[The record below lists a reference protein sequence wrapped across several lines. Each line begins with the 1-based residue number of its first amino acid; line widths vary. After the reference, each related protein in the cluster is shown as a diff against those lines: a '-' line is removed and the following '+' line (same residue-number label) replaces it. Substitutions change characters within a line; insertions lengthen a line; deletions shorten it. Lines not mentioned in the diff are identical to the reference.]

1 MYYAQPAAGAPPGA
15 PAAGGSALAVVI
27 CLAVFTLGL
36 IVVAVRARH
45 AGRRML
51 RTCPVCAAVAVRT
64 SAGEALA
71 GGLVL
76 LRLQCGQCGTWRRS
90 VATMAESEAH
100 ERAVG
105 RDRRRIGVEETRLV
119 RRRARRDLEAFTHAL
134 RREVT
139 GPDDFVIRAC
149 RRGPSLPR
157 GQGLR

>member
-1 MYYAQPAAGAPPGA
+1 MYYAQPAAAPPPGP
-15 PAAGGSALAVVI
+15 PAAGGSVLAVVI
-27 CLAVFTLGL
+27 CLVVFTLGL
-36 IVVAVRARH
+36 IVVALWARH
-45 AGRRML
+45 AGRRTL

-64 SAGEALA
+64 SAAEALA

-90 VATMAESEAH
+90 VATLAESQAH

-105 RDRRRIGVEETRLV
+105 RDRRRIGDEETRLV
-119 RRRARRDLEAFTHAL
+119 RRRARRELEAFAHAL

-139 GPDDFVIRAC
+139 GPDDFLIRA
-149 RRGPSLPR
+149 RRHGPSLPR